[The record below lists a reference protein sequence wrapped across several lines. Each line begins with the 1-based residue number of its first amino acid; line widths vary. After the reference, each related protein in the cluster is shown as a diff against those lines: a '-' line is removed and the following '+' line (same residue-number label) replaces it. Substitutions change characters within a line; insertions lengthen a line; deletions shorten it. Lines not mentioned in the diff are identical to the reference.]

1 MRRILIEK
9 KSTANS
15 EAKELYAEFKDYL
28 GIKSLE
34 GLRVIN
40 SYEVYGARDE
50 EIDKI
55 VEMVLYEPALDLLYE
70 DMPPI
75 GKAEKAFRVENIK
88 GQYNQR
94 EAAANELV
102 KNYLGFEQVKIQH
115 SKYIILKNISDTD
128 LEKAKAYYIN
138 PTESREI
145 PLDKESYIEEEDIG
159 DDVEIVEGFIDMNE
173 KNLENLLKTVGLA
186 MDLKDLQFCQEYFRN
201 IQRNPTVTELK
212 VIDTYWSDHC
222 RHKTFN
228 TEIINMEIEE
238 GKLRE
243 VFEQALKEYLA
254 SRKYVY
260 GDNPKP
266 VTLMDMATINMKEIK
281 KKGLLKDKE
290 ETDEVNA
297 ASIEVDVDCNGKTE
311 KWLLMFKNETHNHPT
326 EIEPFGGA
334 ATCLGGAIR
343 DPLSG
348 RAYVYQAMRITG
360 AADPRYKYED
370 TIPGKLPQRQIT
382 RTAMEGYSS
391 YGYQIGSATG
401 YVNEYYHEGF
411 AAKRMELGALVAAVP
426 KDWVLRGSPEAGDLV
441 ILIGGRTGRD
451 GIGAAVGSSKEHTEE
466 ALGKSGTDVQKGNP
480 LVERKIVRL
489 FRNKETTRL
498 I

>member
-15 EAKELYAEFKDYL
+15 EAKELYAEFKDNL

-266 VTLMDMATINMKEIK
+266 VTLMDMATINMKIK
-281 KKGLLKDKE
+281 KKGLLK
-290 ETDEVNA
+290 T
-297 ASIEVDVDCNGKTE
+297 
-311 KWLLMFKNETHNHPT
+311 KN
-326 EIEPFGGA
+326 
-334 ATCLGGAIR
+334 R
-343 DPLSG
+343 
-348 RAYVYQAMRITG
+348 
-360 AADPRYKYED
+360 
-370 TIPGKLPQRQIT
+370 
-382 RTAMEGYSS
+382 
-391 YGYQIGSATG
+391 
-401 YVNEYYHEGF
+401 
-411 AAKRMELGALVAAVP
+411 
-426 KDWVLRGSPEAGDLV
+426 
-441 ILIGGRTGRD
+441 
-451 GIGAAVGSSKEHTEE
+451 
-466 ALGKSGTDVQKGNP
+466 
-480 LVERKIVRL
+480 
-489 FRNKETTRL
+489 
-498 I
+498 